1 MDKEKVEELKEKLFN
16 KRENGWLT
24 VDKKEDIFN
33 FADGYINFMNNA
45 KTEREIIK
53 QSKKIAEENGY
64 KNIEELL
71 SKFEILEKV
80 KFEIRNNTITI
91 KEY

>member
-1 MDKEKVEELKEKLFN
+1 MIVADFRINIFYTSSKLEQIQFTGELI
-16 KRENGWLT
+16 R
-24 VDKKEDIFN
+24 
-33 FADGYINFMNNA
+33 
-45 KTEREIIK
+45 
-53 QSKKIAEENGY
+53 Y